1 MHWFDN
7 AKSVVIK
14 LTEIG
19 VALLA
24 LAIVLQ
30 ILFGST
36 VAFLGGNVV
45 SNLIAFISGL
55 ANNGLIG
62 LVAIAAVIWIL
73 TRR

>member
-30 ILFGST
+30 ILFGSA
-36 VAFLGGNVV
+36 VPFLGGNIV